1 MFYNFSEAGG
11 KWSSS
16 GCIVLSVE
24 GVQCG
29 CSHLI
34 NFGVLVVRMMPMI
47 VLYLLKYCVG
57 KQCTSNN
64 KPARNNSPQAKYSWA
79 LIHDYIMYFLCS
91 SNL

>member
-24 GVQCG
+24 GDVVQCG
-29 CSHLI
+29 CSHLT

-47 VLYLLKYCVG
+47 VLYL
-57 KQCTSNN
+57 S
-64 KPARNNSPQAKYSWA
+64 
-79 LIHDYIMYFLCS
+79 
-91 SNL
+91 